1 VDSNDVRE
9 AWADRSGE
17 YSPTYYAHYGPDET
31 SELVRSKIATY
42 CGEGVRVLE
51 VGCGVGR
58 HLAALEEAGF
68 SELAGV
74 DVNEDALAVLEDT
87 YPELAAAGEFHAAT
101 IESYLEGV
109 ETDAFDAVFSVETL
123 QHIHPDETWVFEEL
137 ARITGDLLIT
147 VENESGEYGTANHVD
162 DELPLYYRDWQSI
175 FTGLGFEEAEVVER
189 KRDTVR
195 VFRQSEQS

>member
-1 VDSNDVRE
+1 VNSNEVRQ
-9 AWADRSGE
+9 AWQDRSGE

-31 SELVRSKIATY
+31 SELVRAKLLEYVGRDA
-42 CGEGVRVLE
+42 RVLE

-58 HLAALEEAGF
+58 HLAALSEAGF
-68 SELAGV
+68 AGLSGV
-74 DVNEDALAVLEDT
+74 DVNDEALSVLPDT
-87 YPELAAAGEFHAAT
+87 YPELGSVGEFHAGT
-101 IESYLEGV
+101 VEEYVESV

-137 ARITGDLLIT
+137 ARVSSDLVIT

-162 DELPLYYRDWQSI
+162 DQLPLYYRDWGRV
-175 FTGLGFEEAEVVER
+175 FTELGLTGVESDER

-195 VFRQSEQS
+195 VFRWSK

>member
-9 AWADRSGE
+9 EWADRSGE

-31 SELVRSKIATY
+31 SALVRSKILEHA
-42 CGEGVRVLE
+42 GRDARVLE

-58 HLAALEEAGF
+58 HLAPLAEAGF

-74 DVNEDALAVLEDT
+74 DVNADALDVLREK
-87 YPELAAAGEFHAAT
+87 YPELAAVGEFHADT
-101 IESYLEGV
+101 IEEYVQEV

-123 QHIHPDETWVFEEL
+123 QHIHPDATWVFEEL
-137 ARITGDLLIT
+137 ARISRDLVVT
-147 VENESGEYGTANHVD
+147 VENESGEYGSVNHVD
-162 DELPLYYRDWQSI
+162 DQLPLYYRDWRAV
-175 FTGLGFEEAEVVER
+175 FTELGLSEVETMER

-195 VFRQSEQS
+195 VFRQSE